1 LWDPFFVRRNW
12 RLWVWRKVDETT
24 FFMRP
29 GSCRSSCRMR
39 WAPEIFLVVPVAP
52 VCVCMCISNEYG
64 RGSRSYST
72 VIIIYWLVLS
82 CEQRERGFW
91 KFWWGGG
98 VCFSFGSFLIT
109 LHTCPRWYCALLGS
123 WREIFLDFL
132 ITWWWWWSPMDQ
144 PVDLGRPDRIS
155 WPPKT
160 LESAPLGGLY
170 VDQVLNWNERERET
184 LLLLLCIS
192 SLGFFKCPIGFGSVN
207 KYWDMAATPLDG
219 KTSVKQTPLLCV
231 WG

>member
-82 CEQRERGFW
+82 CEQGERLLKILVGGFVLASAL
-91 KFWWGGG
+91 FWLHYTRAHVGT
-98 VCFSFGSFLIT
+98 VRYLEAEERFFS
-109 LHTCPRWYCALLGS
+109 
-123 WREIFLDFL
+123 IF
-132 ITWWWWWSPMDQ
+132 W
-144 PVDLGRPDRIS
+144 
-155 WPPKT
+155 
-160 LESAPLGGLY
+160 
-170 VDQVLNWNERERET
+170 
-184 LLLLLCIS
+184 
-192 SLGFFKCPIGFGSVN
+192 
-207 KYWDMAATPLDG
+207 
-219 KTSVKQTPLLCV
+219 
-231 WG
+231 